1 MRDYVT
7 KFLSPLKNALK
18 NAPYFPLMVFSRF
31 FMFLNFLPAFVRLR
45 NHAPN
50 FFQQSQNDAPHPQTY
65 SLIDDRFGALEKTVK
80 TFNVTLGTG
89 QNKEG
94 AKTRIRAR
102 NFYLSTIFEIL
113 LIIVVSIK
121 IMYKCR

>member
-1 MRDYVT
+1 MFAYVIM
-7 KFLSPLKNALK
+7 N
-18 NAPYFPLMVFSRF
+18 
-31 FMFLNFLPAFVRLR
+31 LNFV
-45 NHAPN
+45 
-50 FFQQSQNDAPHPQTY
+50 QQSQNDAPHPQTY

-102 NFYLSTIFEIL
+102 TFYLLMIFAIFGY
-113 LIIVVSIK
+113 SSFDQND
-121 IMYKCR
+121 R

>member
-1 MRDYVT
+1 MHHTSRLWY
-7 KFLSPLKNALK
+7 FLD
-18 NAPYFPLMVFSRF
+18 F

-45 NHAPN
+45 NHMNLN
-50 FFQQSQNDAPHPQTY
+50 FVQQSQNDAPHPQTY

-94 AKTRIRAR
+94 AKTRTRAR
-102 NFYLSTIFEIL
+102 IFYLWTIFEIL